1 MSDFGS
7 RRQNPRTAVA
17 LSADVISDSGTEHCN
32 VLDISAGGAKIEI
45 AQTLE
50 REAVVELKL
59 GNAGRFPN
67 RVAWKQ
73 SPYYGLQF
81 KGDKEKTAETLMA
94 IAVYGSA

>member
-7 RRQNPRTAVA
+7 RRRDPRRGVKLT
-17 LSADVISDSGTEHCN
+17 ADVVSESGTEHCN

-45 AQTLE
+45 AQALE
-50 REAVVELKL
+50 REAAVELKL
-59 GNAGRFPN
+59 GRAGSFPS

-81 KGDKEKTAETLMA
+81 KGDKEKTAETLIGVA
-94 IAVYGSA
+94 LYGTV